1 MLRRYA
7 HNRDAAMNKSTAT
20 IVGLIGFAFTGCIMQ
35 PQVADY
41 NATWPVEPEPANASS
56 GAIFALGHDVPL
68 FENTVAH
75 RIGDTVTIRLVES
88 TNASK
93 SSSTAT
99 KKSST
104 VDIAVPTGI
113 GNQITLQ
120 GAPLGLGLD
129 NSSAFGGTGTSAQS
143 NKLDGQ
149 ITVTV
154 AKRLANGNLVV
165 RGQKWLTLNQGSEYV
180 RVQGI
185 IRPVDIDPDNSL
197 PSYKV
202 ADAVISYGG
211 KGSLADAN
219 SPGLLA
225 RFFNSKWM
233 PF

>member
-1 MLRRYA
+1 MK
-7 HNRDAAMNKSTAT
+7 NSTAM
-20 IVGLIGFAFTGCIMQ
+20 IFALVGSAFNGCIMQ
-35 PQVADY
+35 PVVPDY
-41 NATWPVEPEPANASS
+41 NATWPAEPEPINTTS
-56 GAIFALGHDVPL
+56 GAIFAAGHDVPL

-75 RIGDTVTIRLVES
+75 RIGDTVTIRLIES

-93 SSSTAT
+93 SSTTAT
-99 KKSST
+99 KKNSS
-104 VDIAVPTGI
+104 VDVAVPTGI
-113 GNQITLQ
+113 GAQVTLQ
-120 GAPLGLGLD
+120 GAPISLGLD
-129 NSSAFGGTGTSAQS
+129 TKTAFDGSGTSAQS

-154 AKRLANGNLVV
+154 AKRLSNGNLLV
-165 RGQKWLTLNQGSEYV
+165 RGQKWLTLNQGSEFV

-185 IRPVDIDPDNSL
+185 IRPADIDPDNSL
-197 PSYKV
+197 PSYRV

-211 KGSLADAN
+211 QGSLADAN

>member
-1 MLRRYA
+1 M
-7 HNRDAAMNKSTAT
+7 KTSTASF
-20 IVGLIGFAFTGCIMQ
+20 IALISVAFTGCITQ
-35 PQVADY
+35 PSVPNYD
-41 NATWPVEPEPANASS
+41 ATWPTEPEAAQTSS
-56 GAIFALGHDVPL
+56 GAIFAVGHDVPL

-99 KKSST
+99 KKSSAI
-104 VDIAVPTGI
+104 DIAAPTGI
-113 GNQITLQ
+113 ASQLTLK
-120 GAPLGLGLD
+120 GVPLGLGLD
-129 NSSAFGGTGTSAQS
+129 NKTSFNGTGTSAQS

-149 ITVTV
+149 VTVTV
-154 AKRLANGNLVV
+154 AKRLANGNLLV
-165 RGQKWLTLNQGSEYV
+165 RGQKWLTLNQGSEFV

-185 IRPVDIDPDNSL
+185 IRPTDIDPDNSV

-211 KGSLADAN
+211 QGSLADAN